1 MRKITWGIIGLGN
14 IANKFAQT
22 LRGMNEVEL
31 KGVASRDKQKSEN
44 FGKEYGLEP
53 GRCYGNYEDL
63 TRNKEID
70 AIYIAVPHVFHKEI
84 SILCLKNGK
93 SVLREKPVAMNENEI
108 KEVIDATNEH
118 NTFFMEAM
126 KTRFLPVNQKI
137 KQWIDEGKIGKV
149 SLLQADFGFNAQ
161 FDLENRL
168 FKKELGGGSLLD
180 VGIYNISFSSFIFG
194 NYPDNICSNAFI
206 GETGVDESASIIL
219 SYKDGEQ
226 ALLYSA
232 INLDTI
238 RSANI
243 VGTKGRI
250 CVPKFSNADTAYIF
264 VNGTEEKIH
273 IPFEVNGMEYQVR
286 EVVRCINEGKVQSE
300 IMSWNDSIEI
310 MKIMDRVRNQEKA
323 SSKPTQ
329 MHRNTLIKKVHK
341 SK

>member
-22 LRGMNEVEL
+22 LREMNEVEL
-31 KGVASRDKQKSEN
+31 KGVASRNKQKSEN
-44 FGKEYGLEP
+44 FGKEYGISP
-53 GRCYGNYEDL
+53 NKCYGNYEDL
-63 TRNKEID
+63 TKDEDID

-93 SVLREKPVAMNENEI
+93 SVLCEKPVAMNENEI
-108 KEVIDATNEH
+108 KEVISVANEYK
-118 NTFFMEAM
+118 TFFMEAM

-137 KQWIDEGKIGKV
+137 KQWIDEGRIGKV
-149 SLLQADFGFNAQ
+149 SLLQADFGFRAQ
-161 FDLENRL
+161 FDLQNRL

-180 VGIYNISFSSFIFG
+180 VGVYNISYSSFIFDKT
-194 NYPDNICSNAFI
+194 PTNICSNIFI
-206 GETGVDESASIIL
+206 GETGVDESVSVIL

-243 VGTKGRI
+243 LGTKGRI
-250 CVPKFSNADTAYIF
+250 CVPKFSNADTAYILT
-264 VNGTEEKIH
+264 NGVEEIIH
-273 IPFEVNGMEYQVR
+273 MPFEINGMEYQVR
-286 EVVRCINEGKVQSE
+286 EVVKCMNEGKIQSE

-310 MKIMDRVRNQEKA
+310 MKIMDSVGSQKRF
-323 SSKPTQ
+323 S
-329 MHRNTLIKKVHK
+329 
-341 SK
+341 